1 MAVLRGSHDTVPV
14 VIDVEASGFGAG
26 SYPIEVGM
34 VLPNGKSHCY
44 LIRPAP
50 SWSHWDPAAEAVHG
64 IRRDIL
70 ESRGAAVEEVAHT
83 LNQILRGQT
92 VYSDAWGHD
101 RSWLARL
108 FEEAEIS
115 QHFRLESLRSL
126 LTEHQLER
134 WQSTR
139 ERVIRE
145 IGQVRHRASVDAL
158 IVQQTFL
165 KSLPDGEAA
174 A

>member
-1 MAVLRGSHDTVPV
+1 MAGLHAAHGPVPA

-34 VLPNGKSHCY
+34 VLANGRSHCY

-50 SWSHWDPAAEAVHG
+50 TWTHWDPEAEAVHG

-70 ESRGAAVEEVAHT
+70 ESRGAAVAEVART

-108 FEEAEIS
+108 FEEAEVS

-126 LTEHQLER
+126 LTDSQLER
-134 WQSTR
+134 WQGTR

-145 IGQVRHRASVDAL
+145 VGQMRHRASVDAL

-165 KSLPDGEAA
+165 RSLPDAEAA

>member
-1 MAVLRGSHDTVPV
+1 MAPHPGQDLIPA

-26 SYPIEVGM
+26 SYPIEVGV
-34 VLPNGKSHCY
+34 VLPNGRSHCY
-44 LIRPAP
+44 LIRPAE
-50 SWSHWDPAAEAVHG
+50 SWTHWDPEAEAVHG
-64 IRRDIL
+64 IRREIL
-70 ESRGAAVEEVAHT
+70 ESRGAAIDEVART
-83 LNQILRGQT
+83 LNRILQGQT

-126 LTEHQLER
+126 LSDHQLER

-139 ERVIRE
+139 EQVIRE
-145 IGQVRHRASVDAL
+145 VGQVRHRASVDAL

-165 KSLPDGEAA
+165 KSLPDSAA
-174 A
+174 AA

>member
-1 MAVLRGSHDTVPV
+1 MTATRAPHDPVPA

-44 LIRPAP
+44 LIKPAP
-50 SWSHWDPAAEAVHG
+50 SWTHWDPAAEAVHG
-64 IRRDIL
+64 IRREIL
-70 ESRGAAVEEVAHT
+70 ESRGALVQEVART

-108 FEEAEIS
+108 FEEAEVS
-115 QHFRLESLRSL
+115 QHFRLESLRTL
-126 LTEHQLER
+126 LTDYQVER

-145 IGQVRHRASVDAL
+145 VGQMRHRASVDAL

>member
-1 MAVLRGSHDTVPV
+1 MPSRPGQELIPA

-26 SYPIEVGM
+26 SYPIEVGV
-34 VLPNGKSHCY
+34 VLPNGRSHCY
-44 LIRPAP
+44 LIRPAA
-50 SWSHWDPAAEAVHG
+50 SWSHWDPEAEAVHG
-64 IRRDIL
+64 IRREIL
-70 ESRGAAVEEVAHT
+70 ESRGAEIDEVART
-83 LNQILRGQT
+83 LNRILQGQT

-108 FEEAEIS
+108 FEEAEVS

-126 LTEHQLER
+126 LTDHQLER

-139 ERVIRE
+139 EQVIRE
-145 IGQVRHRASVDAL
+145 VGQVRHRASVDAL
-158 IVQQTFL
+158 IVQQTYL
-165 KSLPDGEAA
+165 KSLPDNEAA

>member
-1 MAVLRGSHDTVPV
+1 MPPRAGQDLIPA

-26 SYPIEVGM
+26 SYPIEVGV
-34 VLPNGKSHCY
+34 VLPNGRSHCY
-44 LIRPAP
+44 LIRPAE
-50 SWSHWDPAAEAVHG
+50 SWSHWDPEAEAVHG
-64 IRRDIL
+64 IRREIL
-70 ESRGAAVEEVAHT
+70 ESRGAAIDEVART
-83 LNQILRGQT
+83 LNRILQGQT

-126 LTEHQLER
+126 LTDHQLER

-139 ERVIRE
+139 EQVIRE
-145 IGQVRHRASVDAL
+145 VGQVRHRASVDAL

-165 KSLPDGEAA
+165 KSLPDSAA
-174 A
+174 AA

>member
-1 MAVLRGSHDTVPV
+1 MPPRTGQDLIPA

-26 SYPIEVGM
+26 SYPIEVGV

-50 SWSHWDPAAEAVHG
+50 SWTHWDPEAEAVHG

-70 ESRGAAVEEVAHT
+70 ATRGAAIEEVART
-83 LNQILRGQT
+83 LNQILLGQT

-115 QHFRLESLRSL
+115 QHFRVESLRSL
-126 LTEHQLER
+126 LTDYQLER
-134 WQSTR
+134 WQGTR
-139 ERVIRE
+139 DRVIRE
-145 IGQVRHRASVDAL
+145 IGQVRHRASIDAL

-165 KSLPDGEAA
+165 KSLPDSEVAA
-174 A
+174 

>member
-1 MAVLRGSHDTVPV
+1 MPPRAGQDVIPA

-26 SYPIEVGM
+26 SYPIEVGV
-34 VLPNGKSHCY
+34 VLPNGRSHCY
-44 LIRPAP
+44 LIRPAE
-50 SWSHWDPAAEAVHG
+50 SWSHWDPEAEAVHG
-64 IRRDIL
+64 IRREIL
-70 ESRGAAVEEVAHT
+70 ESRGAAIDEVART
-83 LNQILRGQT
+83 LNRILQGQT

-115 QHFRLESLRSL
+115 QHFRLDSLRSL
-126 LTEHQLER
+126 LTDHQLER

-139 ERVIRE
+139 EQVIRE
-145 IGQVRHRASVDAL
+145 VGQVRHRASVDAL

-165 KSLPDGEAA
+165 KSLPDSAA
-174 A
+174 AA